1 MSGTIWSKFYWS
13 DWLSDACLR
22 RSSVAARGLWID
34 MLCIA
39 AQSDPIGY
47 LKVNNV
53 PLTVNDIARMCGASE
68 PETGTLIDELE
79 RNGVLSRDRTGTIY
93 SRRMVRDEKK
103 ARTAKKNGKL
113 GGNPT
118 LTNHSGISASDN
130 PEDKSR
136 VNTHIPITNNQKPER
151 KESRSADAP
160 PDNVVPIS
168 RQYAFDGRVIKLSQ
182 ADFDRWRKS
191 YSALPDIGA
200 ALQAADDYYSEHP
213 PKDGKWFF
221 PASKWLE
228 REHNAAKAKAA
239 ISAKEELRRRGDAW

>member
-22 RSSVAARGLWID
+22 RSSIAARGLWID

-53 PLTVNDIARMCGASE
+53 PLTVNDIARMCGVSE

-130 PEDKSR
+130 PEDKSG
-136 VNTHIPITNNQKPER
+136 VNTHIPITNNQEPKR

-160 PDNVVPIS
+160 PDKIVPI
-168 RQYAFDGRVIKLSQ
+168 RRYAFEGRVAKVSH
-182 ADFDRWRKS
+182 ADLDRWRES
-191 YSALPDIGA
+191 YPAIPDITA
-200 ALQAADDYYSEHP
+200 ALQSADDYYSENP
-213 PKDGKWFF
+213 TKDGKWFF
-221 PASKWLE
+221 QVSRWLQKE
-228 REHNAAKAKAA
+228 NDQWGEKIRTANARPDR
-239 ISAKEELRRRGDAW
+239 SF